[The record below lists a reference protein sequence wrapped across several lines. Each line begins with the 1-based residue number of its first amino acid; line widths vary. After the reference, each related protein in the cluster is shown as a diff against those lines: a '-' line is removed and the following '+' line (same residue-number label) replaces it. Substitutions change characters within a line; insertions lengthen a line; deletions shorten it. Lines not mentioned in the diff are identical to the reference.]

1 MEFCKNHR
9 KRTLVNSLT
18 YNFTGRNGKKS
29 FENDSLE
36 NFQILKTTIY

>member
-9 KRTLVNSLT
+9 EKTLVNSLT
-18 YNFTGRNGKKS
+18 YNFTRRNRKKS

-36 NFQILKTTIY
+36 NFQISKRTIY